1 MRTILLA
8 RRGPNMAEEAWRRW
22 GETDERGALNLIGAE
37 ETRYAASLV
46 RDGRVVSLAQT
57 ISPTMPAPPKRA
69 KPQHFMDRDAGDY
82 AAGARAPGGFQYADD
97 TLLLPLHLG
106 THIDCLCHVWYGERL
121 YNGFEQEAIRST
133 GAIRCDATS
142 MGPIATRG
150 VLLDFAAMKGG
161 PLADGEVITAAML
174 QALLAQNKIAL
185 KRGDAILIRTGWSEH
200 HLPNDTADFNTE
212 PGIDLDAA
220 LLLAK
225 ADVALVG
232 ADNYAVEVLP
242 FAPGTVFPVH
252 QRLIRD
258 YGIPLLE
265 GLVLKELSETGRL
278 EFMFVTSP
286 LPIKGATA
294 SPVAPVAV
302 L

>member
-1 MRTILLA
+1 
-8 RRGPNMAEEAWRRW
+8 MAEEAWKRW
-22 GETDERGALNLIGAE
+22 GENDERGALNLIGAE

-46 RDGRVVSLAQT
+46 REGRVVSLAQP
-57 ISPTMPAPPKRA
+57 ISNVMPAPPKRA

-121 YNGFEQEAIRST
+121 YNGFEQDAIRST
-133 GAIRCDATS
+133 GAIRCDATT

-150 VLLDFAAMKGG
+150 ILLDFVALKGD

-174 QALLAQNKIAL
+174 QTLLSRNAIAL
-185 KRGDAILIRTGWSEH
+185 RRGDAVLIRTGWSEH
-200 HLPNDTADFNTE
+200 HLSNGTADFNTE
-212 PGIDLDAA
+212 PGIDLEAGLVLAQADIA
-220 LLLAK
+220 LL
-225 ADVALVG
+225 G

-265 GLVLKELSETGRL
+265 GLMLKELAATGRH
-278 EFMFVTSP
+278 EFLFVTSP
-286 LPIKGATA
+286 LPIEGATA